1 MVENWRNDYLRAL
14 PAVDAVVAAFQ
25 SAYSAY
31 DYAHTLLVQVAQEV
45 VAQLR
50 RQILAAA
57 GAEQLADLDFSA
69 AAAAAAVKARLT
81 LLQQPSLR
89 RVINATGTVLHTN
102 LGRAP
107 LAAAARAAVAEAASY
122 CNLEVD
128 LATGKRGSRHAH
140 VEALLQ
146 RLTGA
151 EAACVVNNNAAAVLV
166 ALNTLAA
173 GKEVIVSRGELVE
186 IGGSFRIPEVMAA
199 GGARLVEVGTTNK
212 THLRDYQRAIGEET
226 ALLLKVHTSNY
237 QVVGFT
243 AAVETAALVK
253 LARETGLPV
262 MEDLG
267 SGLLLDL
274 SPYGLARE
282 PLVTDCVAA
291 GADVVTLSG
300 DKLLGG
306 PQAGIIL
313 GKRQYVERIKQNQ
326 LLRAL
331 RPDKLTLAALEATLQ
346 IYLTGSPLKEI
357 PVLAKLTTPA
367 AVLQQR
373 ADRLAAAINKGADG
387 LVMAEV
393 REDVSY
399 VGGGAMP
406 TTYLPT
412 CVVAVRSRE
421 IPLHRWVEQLRLGTP
436 ALVGRVQDDWLLL
449 DLRTIAESEEE
460 EVVRCLTS

>member
-1 MVENWRNDYLRAL
+1 M
-14 PAVDAVVAAFQ
+14 
-25 SAYSAY
+25 
-31 DYAHTLLVQVAQEV
+31 
-45 VAQLR
+45 
-50 RQILAAA
+50 
-57 GAEQLADLDFSA
+57 
-69 AAAAAAVKARLT
+69 
-81 LLQQPSLR
+81 
-89 RVINATGTVLHTN
+89 
-102 LGRAP
+102 
-107 LAAAARAAVAEAASY
+107 
-122 CNLEVD
+122 
-128 LATGKRGSRHAH
+128 
-140 VEALLQ
+140 
-146 RLTGA
+146 
-151 EAACVVNNNAAAVLV
+151 

-186 IGGSFRIPEVMAA
+186 IGGSFRIRRSAA

-421 IPLHRWVEQLRLGTP
+421 IPLHRWVEQLRLGSP